1 MVSTL
6 EVLNDNDPISP
17 GTSATLKKPSARVSP
32 CKYTE
37 SLDVKQKTAIH
48 RLGAD
53 KPERKSIRKGS
64 ILWYIIPKRRRHTKT
79 NHQVKKLFMV

>member
-48 RLGAD
+48 RLGAV
-53 KPERKSIRKGS
+53 KSEQKFIIKGS
-64 ILWYIIPKRRRHTKT
+64 MLCYSITKRQEHTKINT
-79 NHQVKKLFMV
+79 RVKTALYY